1 MYSFE
6 NLSPEQIRDKLN
18 ELLCRADVANVLS
31 THADAIAA
39 PLPEIVPMFGFEQ
52 HNPYHDK
59 DVWLHTVAV
68 VANIPPEPVLR
79 WAALLHD
86 IGKPDCFSLDD
97 NGIGHFYGHA
107 RRSTELAEG
116 ILTRLGF
123 VEALRERILH
133 LIHYHDA
140 PLPTEEKPL
149 RRFLRKHGEEIAG
162 QLLALHRADTLGQSA
177 LCQSRLAG
185 YDALEAQIRELL
197 ISEDRSSQKGVPHAF

>member
-1 MYSFE
+1 MDCSALTEVLCSPDVGQWLIE
-6 NLSPEQIRDKLN
+6 N
-18 ELLCRADVANVLS
+18 ADTLAEV
-31 THADAIAA
+31 
-39 PLPEIVPMFGFEQ
+39 LPEIVPMFGFEQ

-68 VANIPPEPVLR
+68 VANTPPEPVLR

-86 IGKPDCFSLDD
+86 IGKPLCFSLDE

-116 ILTRLGF
+116 ILIRLGF
-123 VEALRERILH
+123 DEALRERILH

-149 RRFLRKHGEEIAG
+149 RRFLRKHGEEVVR
-162 QLLALHRADTLGQSA
+162 QLIDLHRADTLGQSA

-197 ISEDRSSQKGVPHAF
+197 ISEDRSS

>member
-1 MYSFE
+1 MDCSALTEVLYSPDVGQWLIE
-6 NLSPEQIRDKLN
+6 N
-18 ELLCRADVANVLS
+18 ADTLVEV
-31 THADAIAA
+31 
-39 PLPEIVPMFGFEQ
+39 LPEIVPMFGFEQ

-86 IGKPDCFSLDD
+86 IGKPSCFSLDD

-116 ILTRLGF
+116 ILIRLGF
-123 VEALRERILH
+123 DEASQERLLH

-149 RRFLRKHGEEIAG
+149 LRFLRKHGEEIAW

-185 YDALEAQIRELL
+185 YDALEAQIRE
-197 ISEDRSSQKGVPHAF
+197 IIASTN